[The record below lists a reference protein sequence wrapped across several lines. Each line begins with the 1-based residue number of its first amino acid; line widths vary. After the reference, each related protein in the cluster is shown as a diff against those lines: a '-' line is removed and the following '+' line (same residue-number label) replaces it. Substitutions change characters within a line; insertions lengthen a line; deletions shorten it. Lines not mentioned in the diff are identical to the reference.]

1 MAIGQFSEGATNC
14 SRKMSKS
21 GQDDFVTLGA
31 AALLTGLLIFIAGR
45 EQKRDESSDES
56 SKDCDQDALAASHA
70 RIPADEPIAIQKARA
85 AQPGRGRAARRPR
98 AVPWRGWKDILWRTW
113 AGITDDH
120 LLTLAGGVAFFAL
133 LAMVPALTAGVSS
146 YALFADAHAIQGQ
159 LNLLAN
165 IVPPTALDLVRDE
178 IIRIVAN
185 SNGRL
190 TLSFLGSLAL
200 SLWSAN
206 SGVKALFE
214 ALNILYGEEEKR
226 SIVQLNVL
234 SMLLTICSIAAMLMI
249 VTGVVVLPLVFSIT
263 GFLGIKL
270 TIIALLRWPAMLI
283 LAMVAFGVLY
293 RYGPSRRLVQAH
305 WITLGSLMAAF
316 LWLAMSATFSWYL
329 SHVANYTATYGALG
343 AVIGLMMWMWLSA
356 VIVLVGAKLN
366 AEIEHQTAEDTT
378 VGAPKPLGS
387 RGAVMADTVGR
398 AVM

>member
-1 MAIGQFSEGATNC
+1 
-14 SRKMSKS
+14 MSNLRR
-21 GQDDFVTLGA
+21 DEVVTLA
-31 AALLTGLLIFIAGR
+31 ATALLTGLLIFTAGR
-45 EQKRDESSDES
+45 EQEEDERPPGSDS
-56 SKDCDQDALAASHA
+56 DSLAAFRA
-70 RIPADEPIAIQKARA
+70 RVPADEPIAVQKARA
-85 AQPGRGRAARRPR
+85 AQPGRGRAASTPR

-113 AGITDDH
+113 SGITDDH

-146 YALFADAHAIQGQ
+146 YALFADARAIQGQ
-159 LNLLAN
+159 LNLFAN

-178 IIRIVAN
+178 IIRIVAS

-206 SGVKALFE
+206 SGVKAMFE
-214 ALNILYGEEEKR
+214 ALNVVYGEEEKR
-226 SIVQLNVL
+226 SIVQLNVF

-283 LAMVAFGVLY
+283 LAMVAFGILY

-305 WITLGSLMAAF
+305 WITLGNLMAAF

-398 AVM
+398 AVIRKSDSKI

>member
-1 MAIGQFSEGATNC
+1 
-14 SRKMSKS
+14 MSNLRR
-21 GQDDFVTLGA
+21 DEVVTLA
-31 AALLTGLLIFIAGR
+31 ATALLTGLLIFSAER
-45 EQKRDESSDES
+45 EQEDERPPGSDS
-56 SKDCDQDALAASHA
+56 DSLAAFRA
-70 RIPADEPIAIQKARA
+70 RVPADEPIAVQKARA
-85 AQPGRGRAARRPR
+85 AQPGRGRAASTPR
-98 AVPWRGWKDILWRTW
+98 VVPWRGWKDILWRTW
-113 AGITDDH
+113 SGITDDH

-146 YALFADAHAIQGQ
+146 YALFADARAIQGQ
-159 LNLLAN
+159 LNLFAN

-226 SIVQLNVL
+226 SIVQLNVF

-329 SHVANYTATYGALG
+329 SHIANYTATYGALG

-378 VGAPKPLGS
+378 IGPPKPLGS

-398 AVM
+398 AVV

>member
-1 MAIGQFSEGATNC
+1 MKPNGDRTVQGRGNQL

-31 AALLTGLLIFIAGR
+31 AALLTGLLIFVAGR
-45 EQKRDESSDES
+45 EQKHDES
-56 SKDCDQDALAASHA
+56 SKDCDLDALQPLTHGSRPMSQLRSKKHA
-70 RIPADEPIAIQKARA
+70 RLSPDAAGPRGGRARSHGEAGRTFSGGPGRELRTITFSRLPEVSHFLPSLRWFPPSRLAYRLTHCSPMHAQFRASLICSPISYLLQPSTLCGTKSSASSRA
-85 AQPGRGRAARRPR
+85 AM
-98 AVPWRGWKDILWRTW
+98 
-113 AGITDDH
+113 AG
-120 LLTLAGGVAFFAL
+120 L
-133 LAMVPALTAGVSS
+133 
-146 YALFADAHAIQGQ
+146 
-159 LNLLAN
+159 
-165 IVPPTALDLVRDE
+165 R
-178 IIRIVAN
+178 
-185 SNGRL
+185 
-190 TLSFLGSLAL
+190 LSFLGSLAL

-226 SIVQLNVL
+226 SIVQLSVF

-283 LAMVAFGVLY
+283 LAMVAFEVFY

-316 LWLAMSATFSWYL
+316 LLARDVSDIFLVSQSCRKLHSNIRCTRRSHWLDDVD
-329 SHVANYTATYGALG
+329 VAFRT
-343 AVIGLMMWMWLSA
+343 

-378 VGAPKPLGS
+378 IGPPKPLGS

-398 AVM
+398 AVV

>member
-1 MAIGQFSEGATNC
+1 
-14 SRKMSKS
+14 MSNLRR
-21 GQDDFVTLGA
+21 DEVVTLA
-31 AALLTGLLIFIAGR
+31 ATALLTGLLIFTAGR
-45 EQKRDESSDES
+45 EQEEDERPPGSDS
-56 SKDCDQDALAASHA
+56 DSLAAFRA
-70 RIPADEPIAIQKARA
+70 RVPADEPIAVQKARA
-85 AQPGRGRAARRPR
+85 AQPGRGRAASTPR

-113 AGITDDH
+113 SGITDDH

-133 LAMVPALTAGVSS
+133 LAMVPALTAGESS
-146 YALFADAHAIQGQ
+146 YALFADARAIQGQ
-159 LNLLAN
+159 LNLFAN

-214 ALNILYGEEEKR
+214 ALNVLYGEEEKR
-226 SIVQLNVL
+226 SIVQLNVF

-283 LAMVAFGVLY
+283 LAMVAFGILY
-293 RYGPSRRLVQAH
+293 RYGPSRRLQAH

-378 VGAPKPLGS
+378 VGTPKPLGS

>member
-1 MAIGQFSEGATNC
+1 
-14 SRKMSKS
+14 MSKLR
-21 GQDDFVTLGA
+21 QDEVVTLA
-31 AALLTGLLIFIAGR
+31 ATALLTGLLIFTAGR
-45 EQKRDESSDES
+45 EQEEDERPPGTDSDS
-56 SKDCDQDALAASHA
+56 LAAFRA
-70 RIPADEPIAIQKARA
+70 RVPADEPIAVQKARA
-85 AQPGRGRAARRPR
+85 AQPGRGRAASTPR

-146 YALFADAHAIQGQ
+146 YALFADARAIQSQ
-159 LNLLAN
+159 LNLFTN

-190 TLSFLGSLAL
+190 TLSFLGSIAL

-214 ALNILYGEEEKR
+214 ALNIVYGEEEKR
-226 SIVQLNVL
+226 SIVQLNVF
-234 SMLLTICSIAAMLMI
+234 SMLLTVCSIAVMLMI
-249 VTGVVVLPLVFSIT
+249 MTGVVVLPLVFSIT

-283 LAMVAFGVLY
+283 LAMVAFGILY
-293 RYGPSRRLVQAH
+293 RYGPSRRLAQAH

-398 AVM
+398 AVV

>member
-1 MAIGQFSEGATNC
+1 
-14 SRKMSKS
+14 MSNLRR
-21 GQDDFVTLGA
+21 DEVVTLA
-31 AALLTGLLIFIAGR
+31 ATALLTGLLIFTAGR
-45 EQKRDESSDES
+45 EQEEDERPPGSDS
-56 SKDCDQDALAASHA
+56 DSLAAFRA
-70 RIPADEPIAIQKARA
+70 RVPADEPIAVQKARA

-120 LLTLAGGVAFFAL
+120 LLTLAGGVAFFVL

-146 YALFADAHAIQGQ
+146 YALFADARAIQGQ
-159 LNLLAN
+159 LNLFAN

-226 SIVQLNVL
+226 SIVQLNVF
-234 SMLLTICSIAAMLMI
+234 SMLLTICGIAAMLMI

-378 VGAPKPLGS
+378 VGTPKPLGS

>member
-1 MAIGQFSEGATNC
+1 
-14 SRKMSKS
+14 
-21 GQDDFVTLGA
+21 
-31 AALLTGLLIFIAGR
+31 
-45 EQKRDESSDES
+45 
-56 SKDCDQDALAASHA
+56 
-70 RIPADEPIAIQKARA
+70 
-85 AQPGRGRAARRPR
+85 
-98 AVPWRGWKDILWRTW
+98 
-113 AGITDDH
+113 
-120 LLTLAGGVAFFAL
+120 
-133 LAMVPALTAGVSS
+133 VSS
-146 YALFADAHAIQGQ
+146 YALFADARAIQGQ
-159 LNLLAN
+159 LNLFAN

-206 SGVKALFE
+206 SGVKAMFE
-214 ALNILYGEEEKR
+214 ALNIVYGEEEKR
-226 SIVQLNVL
+226 SIVQLNVF

>member
-1 MAIGQFSEGATNC
+1 
-14 SRKMSKS
+14 MSKF
-21 GQDDFVTLGA
+21 GRDDVITLA
-31 AALLTGLLIFIAGR
+31 AASVLTGLLIFSVRRAQ
-45 EQKRDESSDES
+45 EKDECQGSGDR
-56 SKDCDQDALAASHA
+56 DALAAFRA
-70 RIPADEPIAIQKARA
+70 RIPADEPLVVQKARA
-85 AQPGRGRAARRPR
+85 AQPGRGRAAKTPR

-146 YALFADAHAIQGQ
+146 YALFADARAIQDQ
-159 LNLLAN
+159 LNLFAN
-165 IVPPTALDLVRDE
+165 IVPPTALDLVRGE

-206 SGVKALFE
+206 SGVKAMFE
-214 ALNILYGEEEKR
+214 ALNVVYGEEEKR
-226 SIVQLNVL
+226 SIAQLNVF

-305 WITLGSLMAAF
+305 WITFGSLMAAF

-343 AVIGLMMWMWLSA
+343 TVIGLMMWMWLSA
-356 VIVLVGAKLN
+356 VIVLIGAKLN

-378 VGAPKPLGS
+378 IGPPKPLGS

-398 AVM
+398 GLA

>member
-1 MAIGQFSEGATNC
+1 
-14 SRKMSKS
+14 MSNLRR
-21 GQDDFVTLGA
+21 DEVVTLA
-31 AALLTGLLIFIAGR
+31 ATALLTGLLIFTAGR
-45 EQKRDESSDES
+45 EQEDERPPDSDS
-56 SKDCDQDALAASHA
+56 DSLAAFRA
-70 RIPADEPIAIQKARA
+70 RVPADEPIAVQKARA

-113 AGITDDH
+113 SGITDDH

-146 YALFADAHAIQGQ
+146 YALFADARAIQGQ
-159 LNLLAN
+159 LNMFAN

-190 TLSFLGSLAL
+190 TLSFIGSLAL

-214 ALNILYGEEEKR
+214 ALNIVYGEEEKR
-226 SIVQLNVL
+226 SIVQLNVF

-378 VGAPKPLGS
+378 IGPPKPLGS

-398 AVM
+398 AVA

>member
-1 MAIGQFSEGATNC
+1 
-14 SRKMSKS
+14 
-21 GQDDFVTLGA
+21 
-31 AALLTGLLIFIAGR
+31 
-45 EQKRDESSDES
+45 
-56 SKDCDQDALAASHA
+56 
-70 RIPADEPIAIQKARA
+70 
-85 AQPGRGRAARRPR
+85 
-98 AVPWRGWKDILWRTW
+98 
-113 AGITDDH
+113 
-120 LLTLAGGVAFFAL
+120 
-133 LAMVPALTAGVSS
+133 MVPALTAGVSS
-146 YALFADAHAIQGQ
+146 YALFADARAIQGQ
-159 LNLLAN
+159 LNLFAN

-190 TLSFLGSLAL
+190 TLSFLGSLGL

-206 SGVKALFE
+206 SGVKAMFE
-214 ALNILYGEEEKR
+214 ALNIVYGEEEKR
-226 SIVQLNVL
+226 SIVQLNVF

-378 VGAPKPLGS
+378 IGPSKPLGS

-398 AVM
+398 AVT

>member
-1 MAIGQFSEGATNC
+1 
-14 SRKMSKS
+14 MSNLRR
-21 GQDDFVTLGA
+21 DEVVTLA
-31 AALLTGLLIFIAGR
+31 ATALLTGLLIFTAGR
-45 EQKRDESSDES
+45 EEEEDERPPGSDS
-56 SKDCDQDALAASHA
+56 DSVAAFRA
-70 RIPADEPIAIQKARA
+70 RVPADEPIAVQKARA
-85 AQPGRGRAARRPR
+85 AQPGRGRAASTPR

-113 AGITDDH
+113 SGITDDH

-146 YALFADAHAIQGQ
+146 YALFADARAIQGQ
-159 LNLLAN
+159 LNLFAN

-178 IIRIVAN
+178 IIRIVAS

-206 SGVKALFE
+206 SGVKAMFE
-214 ALNILYGEEEKR
+214 ALNVVYGEEEKR
-226 SIVQLNVL
+226 SIVQLNVF

-283 LAMVAFGVLY
+283 LAMVAFGILY

-398 AVM
+398 AVIRKSDSKI

>member
-1 MAIGQFSEGATNC
+1 MAIGQLSEGATNC

-21 GQDDFVTLGA
+21 GQDDFVIPGA

-45 EQKRDESSDES
+45 EQKRDESSDERL
-56 SKDCDQDALAASHA
+56 KDCDQDALAASHA

-206 SGVKALFE
+206 SVVKAMFE
-214 ALNILYGEEEKR
+214 ALNIVYGEEEKR
-226 SIVQLNVL
+226 SIVQLNVF

-249 VTGVVVLPLVFSIT
+249 LSPLTEQPKWWPTVFASSALAFVRLSIT
-263 GFLGIKL
+263 S
-270 TIIALLRWPAMLI
+270 
-283 LAMVAFGVLY
+283 
-293 RYGPSRRLVQAH
+293 PS
-305 WITLGSLMAAF
+305 
-316 LWLAMSATFSWYL
+316 
-329 SHVANYTATYGALG
+329 
-343 AVIGLMMWMWLSA
+343 
-356 VIVLVGAKLN
+356 
-366 AEIEHQTAEDTT
+366 EH
-378 VGAPKPLGS
+378 
-387 RGAVMADTVGR
+387 
-398 AVM
+398 

>member
-1 MAIGQFSEGATNC
+1 
-14 SRKMSKS
+14 MSNLRR
-21 GQDDFVTLGA
+21 DEVVTLA
-31 AALLTGLLIFIAGR
+31 ATALLTGLLIFTAGR
-45 EQKRDESSDES
+45 EQRDERPPGSDNDS
-56 SKDCDQDALAASHA
+56 LDAFRA
-70 RIPADEPIAIQKARA
+70 RVPADEPIALQKTRA
-85 AQPGRGRAARRPR
+85 AQPGRGRAARTPR

-120 LLTLAGGVAFFAL
+120 LLTLAGGVAFFVL

-146 YALFADAHAIQGQ
+146 YALFADARAIQGQ
-159 LNLLAN
+159 LNLFAN

-378 VGAPKPLGS
+378 IGPPKPLGS

-398 AVM
+398 AVV

>member
-1 MAIGQFSEGATNC
+1 
-14 SRKMSKS
+14 MSNLRR
-21 GQDDFVTLGA
+21 DEVVTLAA
-31 AALLTGLLIFIAGR
+31 AALLTGLLIFTAGR
-45 EQKRDESSDES
+45 EQRDERPPGSDNDS
-56 SKDCDQDALAASHA
+56 LDAFRA
-70 RIPADEPIAIQKARA
+70 RVPADEPIALQKKRA
-85 AQPGRGRAARRPR
+85 TQPGRGRAARTPR

-146 YALFADAHAIQGQ
+146 YALFADARAIQGQ
-159 LNLLAN
+159 LNLFAN

-190 TLSFLGSLAL
+190 TLSFLGSLGL

-214 ALNILYGEEEKR
+214 ALNVLYGEEEKR
-226 SIVQLNVL
+226 SIVQLNVF

-343 AVIGLMMWMWLSA
+343 AVIGLMIWMWLSA

-378 VGAPKPLGS
+378 VGPPKPLGS
-387 RGAVMADTVGR
+387 RGAVMADTVGK
-398 AVM
+398 AQ

>member
-1 MAIGQFSEGATNC
+1 
-14 SRKMSKS
+14 MSNLRR
-21 GQDDFVTLGA
+21 DEVVTLA
-31 AALLTGLLIFIAGR
+31 ATALLTGLLIFTAGR
-45 EQKRDESSDES
+45 EQEEDERPPGSDS
-56 SKDCDQDALAASHA
+56 DSLAAFRA
-70 RIPADEPIAIQKARA
+70 RVPADEPIAVQKARA
-85 AQPGRGRAARRPR
+85 AQPGRGRAASTPR

-113 AGITDDH
+113 SGITDDH

-133 LAMVPALTAGVSS
+133 LAMVPALTAGESS
-146 YALFADAHAIQGQ
+146 YALFADARAIQGQ
-159 LNLLAN
+159 LNLFAN

-214 ALNILYGEEEKR
+214 ALNVLYGEEEKR
-226 SIVQLNVL
+226 SIVQLNVF

-283 LAMVAFGVLY
+283 LAMVAFGILY
-293 RYGPSRRLVQAH
+293 RYGPRQAH

-378 VGAPKPLGS
+378 VGTPKPLGS

>member
-1 MAIGQFSEGATNC
+1 
-14 SRKMSKS
+14 MSNLRR
-21 GQDDFVTLGA
+21 DEVVTLA
-31 AALLTGLLIFIAGR
+31 ATALLTGLLIFTAGR
-45 EQKRDESSDES
+45 EREEERPPGSDS
-56 SKDCDQDALAASHA
+56 DRFAAFRA
-70 RIPADEPIAIQKARA
+70 RVPADEPIAVQKARA
-85 AQPGRGRAARRPR
+85 AQPGRGRAASTPR

-113 AGITDDH
+113 SGITDDH

-146 YALFADAHAIQGQ
+146 YALFADARAIQGQ

-214 ALNILYGEEEKR
+214 ALNVLYGEEEKR
-226 SIVQLNVL
+226 SIVQLNVF

-283 LAMVAFGVLY
+283 LAMVAFGILY

-378 VGAPKPLGS
+378 VGTPKPLGS

-398 AVM
+398 AVV

>member
-1 MAIGQFSEGATNC
+1 
-14 SRKMSKS
+14 MSNLRR
-21 GQDDFVTLGA
+21 DEVVTLA
-31 AALLTGLLIFIAGR
+31 ATALLTGLLIFTAGR
-45 EQKRDESSDES
+45 EQEDERPPDSDS
-56 SKDCDQDALAASHA
+56 DSLAAFRA
-70 RIPADEPIAIQKARA
+70 RVPADEPIAVQKARA

-146 YALFADAHAIQGQ
+146 YALFADARAIQGQ
-159 LNLLAN
+159 LNMFAN

-190 TLSFLGSLAL
+190 TLSFIGSLAL

-214 ALNILYGEEEKR
+214 ALNIVYGEEEKR
-226 SIVQLNVL
+226 SIVQLNVF
-234 SMLLTICSIAAMLMI
+234 SMLLTICSIASMLMI

-378 VGAPKPLGS
+378 IGPPKPLGS

-398 AVM
+398 AVA

>member
-1 MAIGQFSEGATNC
+1 
-14 SRKMSKS
+14 MSNLRR
-21 GQDDFVTLGA
+21 DEVVTLA
-31 AALLTGLLIFIAGR
+31 ATALLTGLLIFTAGR
-45 EQKRDESSDES
+45 EREEERPPGSDS
-56 SKDCDQDALAASHA
+56 DRFAAFRA
-70 RIPADEPIAIQKARA
+70 RVPADEPIAVQKARA
-85 AQPGRGRAARRPR
+85 AQPGRGRAASTPR

-113 AGITDDH
+113 SGITDDH

-146 YALFADAHAIQGQ
+146 YALFADARAIQGQ

-178 IIRIVAN
+178 IIRIVAS

-206 SGVKALFE
+206 SGVKAMFE
-214 ALNILYGEEEKR
+214 ALNVVYGEEEKR
-226 SIVQLNVL
+226 SIVQLNVF
-234 SMLLTICSIAAMLMI
+234 SMLLTICSLAAMLMI

-283 LAMVAFGVLY
+283 LAMVAFGILY

-378 VGAPKPLGS
+378 VGPPKPLGS

>member
-1 MAIGQFSEGATNC
+1 
-14 SRKMSKS
+14 MSNLRR
-21 GQDDFVTLGA
+21 DEVVTLA
-31 AALLTGLLIFIAGR
+31 ATALLTGLLIFTAGR
-45 EQKRDESSDES
+45 EQEEDERPPGSDS
-56 SKDCDQDALAASHA
+56 DSLAAFRA
-70 RIPADEPIAIQKARA
+70 RVPADEPIAVQKARA
-85 AQPGRGRAARRPR
+85 AQPGRGRAASTPR

-113 AGITDDH
+113 SGITDDH

-146 YALFADAHAIQGQ
+146 YALFADARAIQGQ
-159 LNLLAN
+159 LNLFAN

-214 ALNILYGEEEKR
+214 ALNVLYGEEEKR
-226 SIVQLNVL
+226 SIVQLNVF

-283 LAMVAFGVLY
+283 LAMVAFGILY

-378 VGAPKPLGS
+378 VGTPKPLGS

>member
-1 MAIGQFSEGATNC
+1 
-14 SRKMSKS
+14 MSNLRR
-21 GQDDFVTLGA
+21 DEVVTLA
-31 AALLTGLLIFIAGR
+31 ATALLTGLLIFTAGR
-45 EQKRDESSDES
+45 EQEDERPPDSDGDS
-56 SKDCDQDALAASHA
+56 LAAFRA
-70 RIPADEPIAIQKARA
+70 RVPADEPIAVQKARA
-85 AQPGRGRAARRPR
+85 AQPGRGRAARTPR

-113 AGITDDH
+113 AGITGDH

-146 YALFADAHAIQGQ
+146 YALFADARAIQGQ
-159 LNLLAN
+159 LNLFAN

-206 SGVKALFE
+206 SGVKAMFE
-214 ALNILYGEEEKR
+214 ALNIVYGEEEKR
-226 SIVQLNVL
+226 SIAQLNL
-234 SMLLTICSIAAMLMI
+234 FSMLLTICSIAAMLMI

-305 WITLGSLMAAF
+305 WITLGSLTAAF

-356 VIVLVGAKLN
+356 VIVLIGAKLN

-378 VGAPKPLGS
+378 VGPPKPLGS

-398 AVM
+398 AVT

>member
-1 MAIGQFSEGATNC
+1 
-14 SRKMSKS
+14 MSNLRR
-21 GQDDFVTLGA
+21 DEVVTLA
-31 AALLTGLLIFIAGR
+31 ATALLTGLLIFTAGR
-45 EQKRDESSDES
+45 EQEEDERPPGSDS
-56 SKDCDQDALAASHA
+56 DSLAAFRA
-70 RIPADEPIAIQKARA
+70 RVPADEPIAVQKARA
-85 AQPGRGRAARRPR
+85 AQPGRGRAASTPR

-113 AGITDDH
+113 SGITDDH

-146 YALFADAHAIQGQ
+146 YALFADARAIQGQ
-159 LNLLAN
+159 LNLFAN
-165 IVPPTALDLVRDE
+165 IVPPIALDLVRDE

-226 SIVQLNVL
+226 SIVQLNVF

-283 LAMVAFGVLY
+283 LAMVAFGILY

-378 VGAPKPLGS
+378 VGTPKPLGS